1 MSELKFEL
9 QLSADKDK
17 LIALATDYENI
28 VNYLPNQ
35 IKNVKIIETSNDSII
50 TEERLLF
57 STIMKKEIIQKS
69 IHKKIDDSRLYT
81 EIISGIF
88 KGSKMIVTYEKNDKG
103 TLVKSDIDLKLS
115 MRYKLLSILA
125 KKAYKMILTSVL
137 YKMNT
142 AAMTTS
148 S

>member
-1 MSELKFEL
+1 MSDLKFEL

-17 LIALATDYENI
+17 LIDLATDYESI

-35 IKNVKIIETSNDSII
+35 IKHVKIIERNNEDII
-50 TEERLLF
+50 TEEKLLF

-69 IHKKIDDSRLYT
+69 IHRKMDESRLYT

-88 KGSKMIVTYEKNDKG
+88 KGSKMIVSYEKNDKG
-103 TLVKSDIDLKLS
+103 TLVKSDIELKIP

-142 AAMTTS
+142 VAVTS
-148 S
+148 QN